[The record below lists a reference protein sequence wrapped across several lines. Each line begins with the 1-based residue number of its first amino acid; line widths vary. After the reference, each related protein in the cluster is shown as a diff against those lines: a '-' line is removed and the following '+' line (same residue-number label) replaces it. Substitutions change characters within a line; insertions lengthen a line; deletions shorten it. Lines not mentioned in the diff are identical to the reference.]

1 MHARGTSSLARLM
14 TLIAMG
20 DVTSVYLA
28 LANGVDPTPVPVIER
43 LKAALAG
50 S

>member
-1 MHARGTSSLARLM
+1 
-14 TLIAMG
+14 MG
-20 DVTSVYLA
+20 DVMSVYLA
-28 LANGVDPTPVPVIER
+28 LVNDVDPTPVAVIER